1 VLPFSCVAPVAPG
14 TGPRLRPLCP
24 TSGGV
29 ASGPSGSR
37 PTAPRTG
44 GESKR
49 PLVKGRKVDPSAVP
63 PTFGDAALLADGS
76 GSRALWHD
84 SCRSVL
90 PCIAGALRR
99 SLLASPGSSRFGPV
113 AHGAIRSCRRPSFHQ
128 PLGLCAGNREVLV
141 PIIARIPMW
150 RGVYV
155 QRRVDVKRGRLGY
168 AWYRRPRSGLRR
180 QRRTAAHQSRHLLT
194 PVAGGRVAASRRH
207 RFGGWDPRRTGI
219 HAHWAASGPSSEAM
233 RPEHRL
239 VVLAPCYPDLHLA
252 DSRSGN
258 AAWAPPMR
266 PRAPPMRPWLC
277 HAAVALPQGPT
288 STPRYGVCRCRG
300 PCRARSRGL
309 RPRR

>member
-1 VLPFSCVAPVAPG
+1 
-14 TGPRLRPLCP
+14 
-24 TSGGV
+24 
-29 ASGPSGSR
+29 
-37 PTAPRTG
+37 
-44 GESKR
+44 
-49 PLVKGRKVDPSAVP
+49 VP
-63 PTFGDAALLADGS
+63 PTFGDAALLANGS
-76 GSRALWHD
+76 GSRALWRD

-155 QRRVDVKRGRLGY
+155 QRRVDVKRGRLGDR
-168 AWYRRPRSGLRR
+168 ASVATSGRRR
-180 QRRTAAHQSRHLLT
+180 QRRAAAHQSRHLLT

-207 RFGGWDPRRTGI
+207 RFGGWDPHRTGI

-239 VVLAPCYPDLHLA
+239 VVLAPCYPHLHLA
-252 DSRSGN
+252 DSRAGNAAVGAGN
-258 AAWAPPMR
+258 AAWALPCGHAAMR
-266 PRAPPMRPWLC
+266 PCGRGRRQC
-277 HAAVALPQGPT
+277 GHAAAALPQGPT
-288 STPRYGVCRCRG
+288 STPRYGACRCRG
-300 PCRARSRGL
+300 PCRGRSRGP